1 MKNIN
6 EILKDLG
13 ITVPE
18 DKAAEL
24 QKLVDENYKTVAEFD
39 KKVGRLETERDGLQS
54 QLDTAAETLKKF
66 EGIDADQIK
75 AELAAATKKAEDAE
89 QSLKDQ
95 LEERD
100 YNDALKACMA
110 EVKFSSNAARDA
122 ILAKI
127 RQQGLKR
134 DGDKL
139 LGFEDAIK
147 AAREADPEAFA
158 KEEDPNTLP
167 AAKVTTKLGGGQTGK
182 KYNSKDEIMA
192 IKDPSE
198 RQQAIAENMN
208 LFQKG

>member
-24 QKLVDENYKTVAEFD
+24 QKLVAENYKTVAEFD

-100 YNDALKACMA
+100 YNDALKACFSGI
-110 EVKFSSNAARDA
+110 KFSSA
-122 ILAKI
+122 
-127 RQQGLKR
+127 
-134 DGDKL
+134 
-139 LGFEDAIK
+139 
-147 AAREADPEAFA
+147 
-158 KEEDPNTLP
+158 
-167 AAKVTTKLGGGQTGK
+167 
-182 KYNSKDEIMA
+182 SEIGRA
-192 IKDPSE
+192 HV
-198 RQQAIAENMN
+198 
-208 LFQKG
+208 

>member
-1 MKNIN
+1 MPIFRKGVV
-6 EILKDLG
+6 EMVKV
-13 ITVPE
+13 TVPE

-134 DGDKL
+134 
-139 LGFEDAIK
+139 
-147 AAREADPEAFA
+147 EADPEAFA

>member
-39 KKVGRLETERDGLQS
+39 KKVGRLETEHDGLQS

>member
-127 RQQGLKR
+127 RQQGLNR

>member
-6 EILKDLG
+6 EILKELG

-18 DKAAEL
+18 DKTAEF
-24 QKLVDENYKTVAEFD
+24 QKLVAENYKTVAEFD
-39 KKVGRLETERDGLQS
+39 KKVGRLETERDGYKS
-54 QLDTAAETLKKF
+54 QLDTATESLKKF
-66 EGIDADQIK
+66 EGLDADALK
-75 AELAAATKKAEDAE
+75 TELAAANKRAKEAEDN
-89 QSLKDQ
+89 LKTQ

-100 YNDALKACMA
+100 YNDALKACFSGI
-110 EVKFSSNAARDA
+110 KFSSASAGAA
-122 ILAKI
+122 IMEQIKK
-127 RQQGLKR
+127 QGLKR
-134 DGDKL
+134 DSDKL

-147 AAREADPEAFA
+147 KAREADPDAFA
-158 KEEDPNTLP
+158 PEEDPNTP
-167 AAKVTTKLGGGQTGK
+167 PPAKVTTKLGGGQTGK

>member
-24 QKLVDENYKTVAEFD
+24 QKLVAENYKTVAEFD

-167 AAKVTTKLGGGQTGK
+167 AAKVTTQLGGGQTGK

>member
-24 QKLVDENYKTVAEFD
+24 QKLVAENYKTVAEFD

-192 IKDPSE
+192 VKDPSE

>member
-24 QKLVDENYKTVAEFD
+24 QKLVAENYKTVAEFD

>member
-24 QKLVDENYKTVAEFD
+24 QKLVAENYKTVAEFD

-95 LEERD
+95 LGERD